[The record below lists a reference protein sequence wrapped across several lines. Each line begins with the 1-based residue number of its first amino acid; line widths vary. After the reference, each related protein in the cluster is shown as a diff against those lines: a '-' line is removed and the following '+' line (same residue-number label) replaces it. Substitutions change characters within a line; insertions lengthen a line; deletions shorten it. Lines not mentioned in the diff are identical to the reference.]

1 MLENSRQYTTFIFC
15 GFFRNRLTF
24 VCAEDIVLTDR
35 LRTAGSAGKVRS
47 MMKTRKPYDKC
58 IFHVDI
64 DSEKGDKIRIRF
76 PVRAARKILKASG
89 KLPLPQDALQ
99 EIDLKELMEA
109 VAACLDEEVAGDFV
123 TVETAGGTHVR
134 VYVDE
139 Q

>member
-1 MLENSRQYTTFIFC
+1 MTEKRVVKKQI
-15 GFFRNRLTF
+15 
-24 VCAEDIVLTDR
+24 
-35 LRTAGSAGKVRS
+35 
-47 MMKTRKPYDKC
+47 PYDKR

-89 KLPLPQDALQ
+89 KLQAAADALQ

-134 VYVDE
+134 VYVAE
-139 Q
+139 NMPTERRTT

>member
-1 MLENSRQYTTFIFC
+1 MINV
-15 GFFRNRLTF
+15 FFTSTW
-24 VCAEDIVLTDR
+24 IVKRAT
-35 LRTAGSAGKVRS
+35 RS
-47 MMKTRKPYDKC
+47 
-58 IFHVDI
+58 
-64 DSEKGDKIRIRF
+64 GIRF

-109 VAACLDEEVAGDFV
+109 VAACLDEEVEGDFV